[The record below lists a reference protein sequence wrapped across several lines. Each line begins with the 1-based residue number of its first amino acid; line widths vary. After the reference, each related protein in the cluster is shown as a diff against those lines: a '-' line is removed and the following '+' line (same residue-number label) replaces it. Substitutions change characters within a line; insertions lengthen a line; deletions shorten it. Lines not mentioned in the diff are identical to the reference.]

1 MACPTF
7 LILSTDSIILIILNS
22 VLQRYGG
29 PGEGD
34 VLVTCATI
42 VQSWFS
48 LISLPMGGIT
58 TGSQPVVS
66 FNYGAHQ
73 PDRIK
78 RAIFCIAVLCVVFC
92 SLMTAAAH
100 TGVSALFVRL
110 FTQDRVTASRTVGFI
125 RVFTAMIIPLAVQY
139 TLVDELTAMGQVHI
153 SLICSP
159 VPQEPVP
166 GQHIPAAPLYQCG
179 GHILVRA
186 HRRRRRGVRHRL
198 CVCLRLPQGNQAPHG
213 RSVIKSRQAAG
224 QANCGQGASGLT

>member
-1 MACPTF
+1 M
-7 LILSTDSIILIILNS
+7 
-22 VLQRYGG
+22 LQRYGG

-110 FTQDRVTASRTVGFI
+110 FTQDPVTASRTVGFI

-153 SLICSP
+153 SLICSLFRKSLFLASIFLLP
-159 VPQEPVP
+159 HFINAEATFWCEPIADGV
-166 GQHIPAAPLYQCG
+166 AACVTACVFAFVFP
-179 GHILVRA
+179 RA
-186 HRRRRRGVRHRL
+186 IRRRM
-198 CVCLRLPQGNQAPHG
+198 
-213 RSVIKSRQAAG
+213 AA
-224 QANCGQGASGLT
+224 Q